1 MLFYGLKQSFK
12 SVKIKNKKQIDLLNV
27 YLIFSV
33 FISFFG
39 YLWFTVSF
47 PNDSGDTIKG
57 TYIIQHFHLMG
68 LCLSIYFE
76 KLKKQNLNKYYA
88 LISLFFFI
96 FIHNLSAMTSN
107 FPLLSNVLH
116 NLF

>member
-47 PNDSGDTIKG
+47 PNDSG
-57 TYIIQHFHLMG
+57 IQ
-68 LCLSIYFE
+68 
-76 KLKKQNLNKYYA
+76 
-88 LISLFFFI
+88 
-96 FIHNLSAMTSN
+96 
-107 FPLLSNVLH
+107 
-116 NLF
+116 